1 MRAQKRAGILGV
13 LLPLCL
19 AVPAVAQ
26 QDPLR
31 PSLNFYGGT
40 GLIDMPSGESQ
51 PDGQISTT
59 VSHFAGITRVALTF
73 QMTPRLSGS
82 FRYAGLQNLN
92 FEGYETYFDRSFDI
106 RYQFLDEGRYLPS
119 MVIGLQDFVGTGIY
133 SGEFI
138 AATKT
143 LTPRLKATVGLGW
156 GRLGSYG
163 EIGSP
168 FGDRPRINVG
178 LGGEPNWDQW
188 FRGPAAPFFG
198 IEWRPTDKLGVKVEY
213 SSDAYRLEAR
223 RRNIVE
229 RDSPW
234 NVGIEYQVA
243 DAVRLGAYA
252 MHGSQFGIN
261 AQISL
266 NPKTPPNHSGYE
278 PGGLP
283 IDPRPSRTSDPD
295 AWSTDWTAQA
305 DAPAILKSN
314 AATLLGPEGI
324 ELIALEFTATSV
336 RATIR
341 NNRYDAP
348 AQAIGR
354 TARVLA
360 RVMPASVERFTIV
373 PMVPGSLPAS
383 ATTVLRSDLERF
395 EHAGA
400 GTEALLARTEFA
412 PAGARPPAAALA
424 ETAYPRLSWALGPY
438 TRTEYFDPDN
448 PFRID
453 FGAELRGRYEP
464 VPGLVFAGSLRR
476 QLGGYLAASKRPS
489 NSVLP
494 RVRSN
499 YVRYNRAEE
508 DRFFIDHLT
517 AAYYMPL
524 RPDLYGRVTAG
535 YLERMFAGVSAEALW
550 KPVNRRWA
558 LGAELNYVRQ
568 REFEQGFGLRDYDV
582 VTGHAS
588 LYYDFGSGYHAQVDA
603 GRYLAG
609 DWGATLTLDR
619 EFDNGFR
626 LGAFAT
632 LTDVSFEDFG
642 EGSFDKGIRI
652 SIPLSWF
659 TGQPHRGKFGTTIRP
674 VTRDGG
680 ARLHVNDRLYSH
692 VREYDR
698 DGLVSEWGR
707 VWR

>member
-1 MRAQKRAGILGV
+1 MRYRGGWAVGTALA
-13 LLPLCL
+13 LACALP
-19 AVPAVAQ
+19 AHAQ

-31 PSLNFYGGT
+31 PSLNFYGST

-59 VSHFAGITRVALTF
+59 VSRFAGITRVTLSF
-73 QMTPRLSGS
+73 QITPRLSGS
-82 FRYAGLQNLN
+82 FRYAGLEGLN

-106 RYQFLDEGRYLPS
+106 RYQFLDEGRYLPA
-119 MVIGLQDFVGTGIY
+119 MAIGLQDFVGTGIY
-133 SGEFI
+133 SGEYI

-143 LTPRLKATVGLGW
+143 ITPRLKATAGLGW

-163 EIGSP
+163 EIGAP
-168 FGDRPRINVG
+168 FGDRPRIEVG

-188 FRGPAAPFFG
+188 FRGPTAPFFG
-198 IEWRPTDKLGVKVEY
+198 LEWRPTDRLGVKLEY
-213 SSDAYRLEAR
+213 SSDAYRLESR
-223 RRNIVE
+223 RRDIVE

-234 NVGIEYQVA
+234 NVGVEYQAA
-243 DAVRLGAYA
+243 DAVRLGAY
-252 MHGSQFGIN
+252 MLHGTQVGIN
-261 AQISL
+261 AQISF
-266 NPKTPPNHSGYE
+266 NPRTPPNYSGYE

-283 IDPRPSRTSDPD
+283 IEPRPSRTSDPD
-295 AWSTDWTAQA
+295 AWATDWTAQA

-314 AATLLGPEGI
+314 TATLLDPEGI
-324 ELIALEFTATSV
+324 ELIALELSATTV

-341 NNRYDAP
+341 NLRYDAP

-360 RVMPASVERFTIV
+360 RTMPASVEHFTIV
-373 PMVPGSLPAS
+373 PMVEGSLLAS
-383 ATTVLRSDLERF
+383 ATTLKRSDLEQL

-400 GTEALLARTEFA
+400 GAEALLARSEITG
-412 PAGARPPAAALA
+412 AGARPPAAALV
-424 ETAYPRLSWALGPY
+424 EDLYPRLSWSLGPY

-453 FGAELRGRYEP
+453 YGAEARARYEP
-464 VPGLVFAGSLRR
+464 LPGLFFSGAVRR
-476 QLGGYLAASKRPS
+476 QLGGYLAASDRRS
-489 NSVLP
+489 DSVLP
-494 RVRSN
+494 RVRSD
-499 YVRYNRAEE
+499 YVLYNKAEE
-508 DRFFIDHLT
+508 DRFFLDHLT
-517 AAYYMPL
+517 AAYFFPL
-524 RPDLYGRVTAG
+524 GTDVYGRVTAG
-535 YLERMFAGVSAEALW
+535 YLERMYGGVSAEALW

-558 LGAELNYVRQ
+558 LGAEVNYARQ
-568 REFEQGFGLRDYDV
+568 REFEQGFGFRDYDI

-588 LYYDFGSGYHAQVDA
+588 LYYDFGGGYHAQIDA

-626 LGAFAT
+626 VGAFAT

-642 EGSFDKGIRI
+642 EGSFDKGIRF
-652 SIPLSWF
+652 SIPLAWL
-659 TGQPHRGKFGTTIRP
+659 TGQPSTSKFGTTLRP

-680 ARLHVNDRLYSH
+680 ARLHVNNRLYTH

-698 DGLVSEWGR
+698 DGLVAEWGR